1 MLTEVLLGAFLLT
14 AAAPS
19 PLVKVVA
26 DQPLPAGLSGAI
38 DIRWADDRTVYLS
51 LGKEG
56 TVQATVEPLG
66 GNVREIIPGNART
79 GGYWASFRLGASSR
93 YLAAAAPFGNL
104 TWLPLGK
111 PQARKEF
118 ELDVVD
124 LDVREDRLVVL
135 GARRDK
141 QGRWA
146 PDGAIAWLGSF
157 GQELRDLK
165 PVLFDSR
172 GAEAPNLAACL
183 SFELGAVR
191 FLADGSLLVL
201 PGVQPGVHLYDASGR
216 LLRTWDTGT
225 LGIDTDCPSLT
236 YEQSSRLQE
245 PVARM
250 AWLDQRRT
258 VDDVLSL
265 PQGPA
270 LVVKQVTG
278 GETRWHLKILNR
290 QGGHSTHPLPITYSG
305 FRGTLRADVR
315 GDRVAFLKI
324 GYSKDGFHSD
334 ARLVLTRLN
343 GS

>member
-1 MLTEVLLGAFLLT
+1 MFTQILLGAFLL
-14 AAAPS
+14 AAAPPS

-26 DQPLPAGLSGAI
+26 DQPLPATLSRAT

-56 TVQATVEPLG
+56 TVQAAVDPLG
-66 GNVREIIPGNART
+66 GNVREIIPGNAKT

-111 PQARKEF
+111 PQPRKEF

-124 LDVREDRLVVL
+124 LDVREDLLVVL

-172 GAEAPNLAACL
+172 GESEDEKRAPTD
-183 SFELGAVR
+183 LGALEETCTGWGPVPDFWR
-191 FLADGSLLVL
+191 
-201 PGVQPGVHLYDASGR
+201 SGEYPVPV
-216 LLRTWDTGT
+216 LLRT
-225 LGIDTDCPSLT
+225 LT
-236 YEQSSRLQE
+236 
-245 PVARM
+245 
-250 AWLDQRRT
+250 
-258 VDDVLSL
+258 
-265 PQGPA
+265 
-270 LVVKQVTG
+270 
-278 GETRWHLKILNR
+278 
-290 QGGHSTHPLPITYSG
+290 
-305 FRGTLRADVR
+305 
-315 GDRVAFLKI
+315 
-324 GYSKDGFHSD
+324 
-334 ARLVLTRLN
+334 
-343 GS
+343 